1 MSLLS
6 TRIDLSA
13 IAHNTRLIKDMV
25 APARLMCVVKADGYN
40 HGNQRVVPVMEANGA
55 DSFGVATIAEA
66 RSVRHLTDLP
76 VLAWIW
82 SLDDDLPADIQLGV
96 PTMEHLRRLVDD
108 RTERTVYLMVETGM
122 NRSGINEQAW
132 SEAFTL
138 AAVAQHLTVEG
149 LMTHLACADELENP
163 FTDQQA
169 EKFRRAIALGREAG
183 LKLPTNHVANSAAT
197 LTRSDL
203 HFDQVRPGLAL
214 YGLDPIDGGDH
225 GLKPAMT
232 WRAEVAAVKPIAKG
246 EGTSYGLTWRAPAGG
261 YTAVIPAGYA
271 DGLPR
276 NWQDTIEV
284 TINGQRYPQVGRVC
298 MDQFVVWLGA
308 TGDAPASPVRIG
320 DEAIIFGPGGVSAT
334 ELADRAGT
342 INYEVVCRPTGR
354 NQREY
359 IDADSKPEKEA

>member
-25 APARLMCVVKADGYN
+25 APAQLMCVVKADGYN
-40 HGNQRVVPVMEANGA
+40 HGSARVVPVMEANGA
-55 DSFGVATIAEA
+55 DSFGVATFAEA
-66 RSVRHLTDLP
+66 HAVRKLTGKP

-82 SLDDDLPADIQLGV
+82 SLNDDIPAGIQVGV
-96 PTMEHLRRLVDD
+96 PTVGHLRRLVADP
-108 RTERTVYLMVETGM
+108 TERTVYLMVETGM
-122 NRSGINEQAW
+122 NRNGIDQAEW
-132 SEAFTL
+132 AEAFEL
-138 AAVAQHLTVEG
+138 AAGASHLRVEG
-149 LMTHLACADELENP
+149 LMSHLACADEPADP
-163 FTDQQA
+163 FTNEQA
-169 EKFRRAIALGREAG
+169 NTFRRAIAQGRAAG
-183 LKLPTNHVANSAAT
+183 LSLPTNHLANSPAT
-197 LTRSDL
+197 LTRPDL
-203 HFDQVRPGLAL
+203 YFDQVRPGVAL
-214 YGLDPIDGGDH
+214 YGLEPIFGADH

-232 WRAEVAAVKPIAKG
+232 WRAEVAAVKPIVKG
-246 EGTSYGLTWRAPAGG
+246 EGTSYGLTWRAPADG

-276 NWQDTIEV
+276 NWQDAIEV
-284 TINGQRYPQVGRVC
+284 TIGGVRYPQVGRVC

-308 TGDAPASPVRIG
+308 TGDAPASPVSVG